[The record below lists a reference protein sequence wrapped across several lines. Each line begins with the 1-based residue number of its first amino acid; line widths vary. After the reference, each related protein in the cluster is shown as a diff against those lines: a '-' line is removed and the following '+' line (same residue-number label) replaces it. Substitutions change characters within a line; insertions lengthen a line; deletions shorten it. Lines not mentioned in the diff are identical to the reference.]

1 MTPQADV
8 SVEFQKVWKL
18 QYQGHDCMVVQ
29 GEGEL
34 EISEASLACGNT
46 VT

>member
-8 SVEFQKVWKL
+8 CAEFLKVEITTPRSWL
-18 QYQGHDCMVVQ
+18 HGGS